1 MAFTNYYIVLG
12 VKNTAS
18 FEEIKAAYRE
28 LAKKYHPD
36 KNPDNKAAEDFFKEI
51 QQAYTTL
58 SNPEKRK
65 KFDLRF
71 SYASTQQTTT
81 KTQST
86 NTAYSGNA
94 YQYAQQQAQ
103 YRQQQSTKPKPAYRQ
118 KAKPDKSENY
128 YVLISVGV
136 AIILLYFII
145 NYSANMDKQ
154 RMVTVASPDVP
165 NVVDSTVEEAPPGI
179 SDFQSPYDAY
189 FGNGDYIDEGKNY
202 IDINNSNAAEA
213 VVCLV
218 DSRSN
223 KVIRNVYLVA
233 ATTFKMNHIPDG
245 NYYLRVYYG
254 IRWNEKKTLLDGKIK
269 GGFATDIDFVKLYTG
284 KNAFVMKQKKA
295 GNSTSFSSYEVF
307 LNPYDDNSVKIGQ
320 EEFFK

>member
-71 SYASTQQTTT
+71 SYTSTQTTTT

-86 NTAYSGNA
+86 NTAYTGNA

-103 YRQQQSTKPKPAYRQ
+103 YRQQQSPKPKPVYKQ
-118 KAKPDKSENY
+118 KAKPDKSENF

-136 AIILLYFII
+136 AILLLYFII
-145 NYSANMDKQ
+145 SYSNSVDKK
-154 RMVTVASPDVP
+154 RMVALASPDVTA
-165 NVVDSTVEEAPPGI
+165 VDSTIEEAAPEI
-179 SDFQSPYDAY
+179 SDGDSPYDAY
-189 FGNGDYIDEGKNY
+189 FGEGDYIDEGKNY
-202 IDINNSNAAEA
+202 IDVRNSDAAEA

-223 KVIRNVYLVA
+223 KVIRNIYMVA
-233 ATTFKMNHIPDG
+233 ATAFKMNHIPDG
-245 NYYLRVYYG
+245 SYYLKVYYG
-254 IRWNEKKTLLDGKIK
+254 IRWSGKKTLLDGKIK
-269 GGFATDIDFVKLYTG
+269 GGFVTDIDFVKMFTG
-284 KNAFVMKQKKA
+284 KNVFVMKQKKS
-295 GNSTSFSSYEVF
+295 GSSTNFSSYEVL
-307 LNPYDDNSVKIGQ
+307 LNPYDNNSVKIPQ